1 VPSRRPTR
9 RPPFEAESAERPLT
23 AEPFVPASRSLP
35 VLRKAA
41 AGCEGCGLYLRA
53 TQVVFGQGPRRAR
66 VMLVGEQP
74 GDKEDLAGEPF
85 VGPAGGL
92 LRRALADAGLD
103 PDHAYVTNAVK
114 HFSWEPRG
122 KRRIHKKPRASE
134 VRACRPWLE
143 AEIDAV
149 RPAVIVAL
157 GATAA
162 QSLLGAGFKLTA
174 ARGRALSSPLAQ
186 AIVATV
192 HPSAILRAPDDEARH
207 AAYDAFV
214 TDLKEVAR
222 LLGEGGKG
230 TADENRGR

>member
-1 VPSRRPTR
+1 MLQEGLFVPSRRPTR
-9 RPPFEAESAERPLT
+9 QPPVEAASAERPLT

-35 VLRKAA
+35 VLREAA
-41 AGCEGCGLYLRA
+41 AGCRGCGLYLRA

-92 LRRALADAGLD
+92 LRRAIADAGLD
-103 PDHAYVTNAVK
+103 PDQAYVTNAVK

-134 VRACRPWLE
+134 VHACRPWLE
-143 AEIDAV
+143 AEIEAV

-162 QSLLGAGFKLTA
+162 QSLLGAGFKLTVE
-174 ARGRALSSPLAQ
+174 RGRVQSSPLAQ
-186 AIVATV
+186 AVVATV
-192 HPSAILRAPDDEARH
+192 HPSAILRAPGDEARH

-214 TDLKEVAR
+214 ADLKEVTR
-222 LLGEGGKG
+222 LLSDPSE
-230 TADENRGR
+230 